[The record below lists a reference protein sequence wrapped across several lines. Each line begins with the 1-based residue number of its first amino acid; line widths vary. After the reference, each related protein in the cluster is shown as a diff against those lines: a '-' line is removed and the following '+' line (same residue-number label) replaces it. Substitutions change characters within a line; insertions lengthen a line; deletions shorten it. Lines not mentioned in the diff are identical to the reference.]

1 MFDFFESVKAIFDF
15 IYSIFDTIIQG
26 IFGLISIVTNLIGL
40 ANSIIRILPNP
51 LYPCMLV
58 FLNLYLVIFIFKVTR
73 KG

>member
-1 MFDFFESVKAIFDF
+1 MEIIDSIVYVFDF
-15 IYSIFDTIIQG
+15 IYSVFDTIIQG
-26 IFGLISIVTNLIGL
+26 IFGLITIVTNLIGL

>member
-1 MFDFFESVKAIFDF
+1 MEIIDSIVYVFDF
-15 IYSIFDTIIQG
+15 IYSVFDTIIQG
-26 IFGLISIVTNLIGL
+26 IFGLISITTNLIGL